1 MGSTYC
7 ESHFCNEA
15 KPKKTFPNWMSSLSN
30 TTKLTDLTL
39 PGTHNSCSLYGGA
52 IAITQTWTIPLQLEA
67 GIRYFDIRLRM
78 YDNILYLQ
86 HGIMYQYGTFNQILD
101 YFIDFLDK
109 NNTEII
115 FMAVQKEYKDYN
127 CTKTMEQLFEE
138 YTKSYKNYIVNYEGK
153 NITIENLRG
162 KIFFINIFHK
172 KVNLVPLYIVQNDY
186 VVNFSDN
193 IIDKKRKIKRLFN
206 RSVTLINDGKI
217 YVNYL
222 SGVSDYGI
230 ITPKYC
236 AYYTNKE
243 VFKYKGRLGF
253 VLLDFPGEDLIE
265 YLIKQNFI
273 TDDINLLLIN
283 NKKEKIKIKNNDQV
297 FIINLNTLK
306 YLNIDND
313 NKLICSQKRF
323 KFEIELKDKEKNNDI
338 IDGDMIKLA
347 VRNKEFVY
355 EIKKLNK
362 SEDNVIYHNDIIL
375 LGLYNEEG
383 GKKFLCSDYF
393 YKDPITKKQNVEFS
407 QNLSTKDDEWIIKIS

>member
-1 MGSTYC
+1 
-7 ESHFCNEA
+7 
-15 KPKKTFPNWMSSLSN
+15 
-30 TTKLTDLTL
+30 
-39 PGTHNSCSLYGGA
+39 
-52 IAITQTWTIPLQLEA
+52 
-67 GIRYFDIRLRM
+67 
-78 YDNILYLQ
+78 
-86 HGIMYQYGTFNQILD
+86 
-101 YFIDFLDK
+101 
-109 NNTEII
+109 
-115 FMAVQKEYKDYN
+115 
-127 CTKTMEQLFEE
+127 
-138 YTKSYKNYIVNYEGK
+138 
-153 NITIENLRG
+153 
-162 KIFFINIFHK
+162 
-172 KVNLVPLYIVQNDY
+172 
-186 VVNFSDN
+186 VNFSDN
-193 IIDKKRKIKRLFN
+193 IVDKKRKIKRLFN

-338 IDGDMIKLA
+338 LDGDMIKLA

-362 SEDNVIYHNDIIL
+362 NEDNAIYHNDIIL